1 MSRKVLKIGCKVT
14 MVSSARSTVVVLV
27 VGLVT
32 APVVAPQ
39 NQMGKLVCPTPL
51 WVVAWQ
57 IIT

>member
-39 NQMGKLVCPTPL
+39 IRWANWFVQPPFG
-51 WVVAWQ
+51 
-57 IIT
+57 